1 MATRPT
7 RAADLR
13 ADYNTL
19 RRKLGKAEGSAAAAL
34 VRERRLIS
42 AELEKL
48 EGPAG
53 EVPLV
58 DQLAAKRALAGAARP
73 AARRRKSR

>member
-1 MATRPT
+1 MD

-13 ADYNTL
+13 ADYEI
-19 RRKLGKAEGSAAAAL
+19 LGALLEVAEPAQAANLA
-34 VRERRLIS
+34 RERRIIG

-48 EGPAG
+48 EAPAG

-58 DQLAAKRALAGAARP
+58 DELAKKRSGSGSGRP
-73 AARRRKSR
+73 PARRRKSG